1 MSTDSSLSRRK
12 VLLVGTATTV
22 ATVLAGPSLALA
34 ANAKGSAGDVAILSA
49 AYDLESQGI
58 WAYGAAGGKLSD
70 TPVGKMVLALAKR
83 NQSDHERHRVALG
96 NALSSLGANPPAPK
110 KEYDLSTYIEAG
122 EGGLGSDGD
131 IARLALALEID
142 AALAYQG
149 AFAQLKNAQ
158 LRTSALSIMPD
169 EVGHA
174 VAIRAALGGL
184 MKGVEAVP
192 SPFLAADT
200 RKDWVLKP

>member
-1 MSTDSSLSRRK
+1 STDSSLSRRK

-22 ATVLAGPSLALA
+22 ATVLTGPSLALA
-34 ANAKGSAGDVAILSA
+34 GTAKGSAGDVAILSA

-70 TPVGKMVLALAKR
+70 TPVGKLAIALARR
-83 NQSDHERHRVALG
+83 NQSEPAGHRVALG
-96 NALSSLGANPPAPK
+96 DALKSLGANPPAPK
-110 KEYDLSTYIEAG
+110 KEYDLSTYIAAG

-149 AFAQLKNAQ
+149 AFAQLKN
-158 LRTSALSIMPD
+158 
-169 EVGHA
+169 V
-174 VAIRAALGGL
+174 
-184 MKGVEAVP
+184 
-192 SPFLAADT
+192 
-200 RKDWVLKP
+200 

>member
-1 MSTDSSLSRRK
+1 MSTDSPLSRRK

-22 ATVLAGPSLALA
+22 ATVLTGPSLALA
-34 ANAKGSAGDVAILSA
+34 ATGKGSAGDVAILSA
-49 AYDLESQGI
+49 AYDLESQAI
-58 WAYGAAGGKLSD
+58 WAYPAAGARLSE
-70 TPVGKMVLALAKR
+70 TAVGKMVLALAKR
-83 NQSDHERHRVALG
+83 NQSDHERHREALG
-96 NALSSLGANPPAPK
+96 NALTSLGANPPAPK
-110 KEYDLSTYIEAG
+110 KEYDLSTYIAAG

-149 AFAQLKNAQ
+149 AFAKLKNVQ
-158 LRTSALSIMPD
+158 IRTSALSIMPD
-169 EVGHA
+169 EVAHA

-200 RKDWVLKP
+200 RKDWVLKT

>member
-1 MSTDSSLSRRK
+1 MSTDSPLSRRK

-22 ATVLAGPSLALA
+22 ATVLTGPSLALA
-34 ANAKGSAGDVAILSA
+34 ATGKGSAGDVAILSA
-49 AYDLESQGI
+49 AYDLESQAI
-58 WAYGAAGGKLSD
+58 WAYPAAGARLSE
-70 TPVGKMVLALAKR
+70 TAVGKMVLALAKR
-83 NQSDHERHRVALG
+83 NQSDHERHREALG
-96 NALSSLGANPPAPK
+96 KALTSLGANPPTPK
-110 KEYDLSTYIEAG
+110 KEYDLSTYIAAG

-149 AFAQLKNAQ
+149 AFAKLKNEQ

-169 EVGHA
+169 EVAHA

-200 RKDWVLKP
+200 RKDWVLKT

>member
-1 MSTDSSLSRRK
+1 MPTDSPLSRRK

-22 ATVLAGPSLALA
+22 ATVLTGPSLALA
-34 ANAKGSAGDVAILSA
+34 ATGKGSAGDVAILSA

-58 WAYGAAGGKLSD
+58 WAYDAAGGKLSD
-70 TPVGKMVLALAKR
+70 TPVGKMVLALARR
-83 NQSDHERHRVALG
+83 NQSDHKRHRDALG
-96 NALSSLGANPPAPK
+96 SSLISLGANPPAPQ
-110 KEYDLSTYIEAG
+110 KEYDLSTYIAAG

-131 IARLALALEID
+131 IARLALAIEID
-142 AALAYQG
+142 AALAYMG
-149 AFAQLKNAQ
+149 AFAQLKNVKI
-158 LRTSALSIMPD
+158 RTTSMSIMPD

-200 RKDWVLKP
+200 RKDWVLTS